1 MTDFLSKHWWMFL
14 IRGLFGIAFGI
25 LALVNPAITLASLVL
40 VWGAYAL
47 ADGVVSLFG
56 LVTGKTEIDDRWLV
70 GLQGVIG
77 VAAGLITLFKPGI
90 TALGLLLF
98 IAAWSL
104 ATGVLQI
111 VTAIRLRKEITGE
124 FWMGL
129 SGLISVIF
137 AFFILAQPEAG
148 ALAVIWVIGTYA
160 LIFGIFLVAFAFR
173 IKGKASTKAAG
184 KAA

>member
-1 MTDFLSKHWWMFL
+1 MTNFLSKYWWLFL
-14 IRGLFGIAFGI
+14 VRGLLAIAFGI
-25 LALVNPAITLASLVL
+25 MAFVNPAITLAALVI

-47 ADGVVSLFG
+47 ADGVVSLYG
-56 LVTGKTEIDDRWLV
+56 LITGGTETDDRWLV
-70 GLQGVIG
+70 GLQGLIG

-124 FWMGL
+124 FWMAL
-129 SGLISVIF
+129 SGLISVLF
-137 AFFILAQPEAG
+137 AFFILASPEAG
-148 ALAVIWVIGTYA
+148 ALAVVWIIGSYA

-173 IKGKASTKAAG
+173 MKGKAGSARPKAA
-184 KAA
+184 